1 MSAFA
6 PAGVARV
13 GLGESIVPVLQ
24 KPFDPAQLAELVALA
39 LEHPVAPRGTRG
51 DAVDAAGIEVAA
63 PTLRDGGVPVYLSA
77 VPAWRRPVSEARGRE
92 ARLRP
97 EFDYLYP
104 DIEPGVWQPV
114 EVLINRVVTMLYGDR
129 SRSGVITGERLLRD
143 DHFEFRG
150 ASPRPAGLAAPI
162 SAG

>member
-1 MSAFA
+1 MNE
-6 PAGVARV
+6 P
-13 GLGESIVPVLQ
+13 
-24 KPFDPAQLAELVALA
+24 
-39 LEHPVAPRGTRG
+39 
-51 DAVDAAGIEVAA
+51 
-63 PTLRDGGVPVYLSA
+63 
-77 VPAWRRPVSEARGRE
+77 RGRE

-104 DIEPGVWQPV
+104 DIEPGAWLPV

-150 ASPRPAGLAAPI
+150 QSPRPAGLP
-162 SAG
+162 SDLSRLSDAGTEPERARRELEARRPPKRK